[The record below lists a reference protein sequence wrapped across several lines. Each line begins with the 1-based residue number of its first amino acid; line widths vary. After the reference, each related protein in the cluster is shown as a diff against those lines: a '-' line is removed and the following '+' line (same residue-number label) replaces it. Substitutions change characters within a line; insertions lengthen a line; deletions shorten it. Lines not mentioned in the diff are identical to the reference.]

1 MGLDIYIRGI
11 AINYGLYHTTEGGV
25 ESATTSGADSVYHL

>member
-1 MGLDIYIRGI
+1 MGLDVYIRGI
-11 AINYGLYHTTEGGV
+11 AINYGLYHTTEV